1 MTSLPNSPSR
11 MNDMPLPPPPIDE
24 MAPADVVFEGID
36 EPRAAAAAT
45 VAELSEVEST
55 QDDPPPV
62 PSAGMPASVAFD
74 PEALVARLAD
84 SLAPIEQRLQRLE
97 QTVELKVSRE
107 EHLNKIIDQ
116 LHGEVQEHRLG
127 MLRKLL
133 EPLVLD
139 LIATSGD
146 YADMAKRERA
156 KGDDLAA
163 QALASLAD
171 EMCDELHDIL
181 SRYGFDQ
188 FSVPDD
194 QFDAT
199 RQRAVRLE
207 TTGDRTLD
215 GRVATRRRCGFQY
228 NGQIVRPEQVT
239 LYKFSPAVDSTP
251 VAVAG
256 TVADDAAAKT

>member
-45 VAELSEVEST
+45 VAEMPAVEPT
-55 QDDPPPV
+55 QDEPTADPSVGIPV
-62 PSAGMPASVAFD
+62 PMAFD
-74 PEALVARLAD
+74 PDALVARLAD

-146 YADMAKRERA
+146 YAEMAKRERA
-156 KGDDLAA
+156 KGDDPAALAR
-163 QALASLAD
+163 ASLAD

-188 FSVPDD
+188 FTVPDD

-228 NGQIVRPEQVT
+228 NSQVVRPEQVT
-239 LYKFSPAVDSTP
+239 LYKFSPAVVFIP

-256 TVADDAAAKT
+256 AVPDDAATNT